1 MRDDFSQCK
10 EEDADGLAPVKDD
23 DAAMREISR
32 IDVTLLDG
40 FDYSTRRGC
49 NAKNS
54 GKLVDS

>member
-10 EEDADGLAPVKDD
+10 EEDAGGLAPVKDD

-40 FDYSTRRGC
+40 FDYMILTGQGGLM
-49 NAKNS
+49 AA
-54 GKLVDS
+54 G